1 MPWVNRSSA
10 KTNTGYW
17 MAAIIAAVSIGIL
30 IGYEQW
36 GSTAAVVSVV
46 EREMAMTQA
55 HIKLLEKRLGEMEL
69 RLTTGMSGTSGA
81 SILEAVE
88 DRVPVGK
95 GIARGEG
102 TISKTDAKR

>member
-17 MAAIIAAVSIGIL
+17 IAAVIAAVSIGVL

-46 EREMAMTQA
+46 EKEMAMTQA
-55 HIKLLEKRLGEMEL
+55 PHQAFEEK
-69 RLTTGMSGTSGA
+69 SG
-81 SILEAVE
+81 
-88 DRVPVGK
+88 
-95 GIARGEG
+95 
-102 TISKTDAKR
+102 